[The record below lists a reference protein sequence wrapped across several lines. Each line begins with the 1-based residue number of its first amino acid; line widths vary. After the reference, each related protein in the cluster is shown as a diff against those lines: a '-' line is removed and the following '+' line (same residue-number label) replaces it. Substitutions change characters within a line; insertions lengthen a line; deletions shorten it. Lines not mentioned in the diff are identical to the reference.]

1 MVGYIPTHLPVVKNK
16 KKGVICMVH
25 KNKIKKEETEGYNI
39 EMIDPYDIPSLW
51 IYDEDEKEIEALREY
66 IQREYDTEEITI
78 FSLDAWIDYIKETYK
93 IHPRIE
99 IGINYR
105 RILKSEVLEGY
116 AKVFKVGKGVYVCYL

>member
-1 MVGYIPTHLPVVKNK
+1 MTYETKQKPEWIHGI
-16 KKGVICMVH
+16 
-25 KNKIKKEETEGYNI
+25 KIEQIG
-39 EMIDPYDIPSLW
+39 PFDIVSLW
-51 IYDEDEKEIEALREY
+51 IYDEDEEEIEALREY

-116 AKVFKVGKGVYVCYL
+116 AKVFKVGKGVYVCYP

>member
-1 MVGYIPTHLPVVKNK
+1 MYPTHLPMIENKN
-16 KKGVICMVH
+16 VRWW
-25 KNKIKKEETEGYNI
+25 
-39 EMIDPYDIPSLW
+39 EMIYETKQKPEWIHGIKIEQIGPFDIVSLW
-51 IYDEDEKEIEALREY
+51 IYDEDEEEIEALREY

-93 IHPRIE
+93 IHPRVE

-116 AKVFKVGKGVYVCYL
+116 AKVFKVGKGVYVCYP